1 MMPAAVTAMPADP
14 VAMPAAD
21 APAQSPVASGEFLTV
36 LLQLARLDGTTA
48 PVSADPMLATSPD
61 AVAEEETVTSEPR
74 TITTLSPHAGAS
86 RLAALDGDGGA
97 AGGDVPD
104 DQGSAATADDSPT
117 TPTALA
123 LAAMAVTNGAATV
136 LAAAQ
141 AAGPSSPS
149 PAPVAQRSEVHPS
162 PAPEATK
169 ATAAAG
175 DTSAKSADPGAG
187 PDREAAGV
195 TTRGSVEGSGAV
207 RPETAAA
214 FRATAA
220 DAARLLHDRATVL
233 RAAGDV
239 DEARPSGAEPRGS
252 GTTPIDTAAHVV
264 PELGTTT
271 ARADGAARTEAPAT
285 TPRTVVEQVA
295 ERVVLLRR
303 EGHGEIALRLDPP
316 DLGAVRIEAVMEG
329 GKLRLEIRA
338 EAESARQA
346 LESALPRLRESLAQ
360 QGIVAD
366 QVSVHLGL
374 DSAPRD
380 FTGGQSAPTT
390 RPPSS
395 PTAPPRLV
403 APVAHPATVR
413 ADGVDVW
420 V

>member
-21 APAQSPVASGEFLTV
+21 APAQSPVPSGEFLTV

-48 PVSADPMLATSPD
+48 LVSADPMLATSPD
-61 AVAEEETVTSEPR
+61 AVADEATVTSEPR
-74 TITTLSPHAGAS
+74 TITTLDPHAGAS
-86 RLAALDGDGGA
+86 LLAALDGDGGA

-104 DQGSAATADDSPT
+104 DQGSAATADNSPT

-123 LAAMAVTNGAATV
+123 LAAMAVTNGAAAV
-136 LAAAQ
+136 LADAQ

-149 PAPVAQRSEVHPS
+149 PAPVAQRSDVHPS
-162 PAPEATK
+162 PAPDATK

-175 DTSAKSADPGAG
+175 DTSAKSAGAG

-195 TTRGSVEGSGAV
+195 TTRDSVEGSGAV

-214 FRATAA
+214 FKATAA

-233 RAAGDV
+233 RAAGAV
-239 DEARPSGAEPRGS
+239 DEARPSGTEPRSS

-264 PELGTTT
+264 PELGTGT

-338 EAESARQA
+338 EAEPARQA
-346 LESALPRLRESLAQ
+346 LESSLPRLRESLAQ